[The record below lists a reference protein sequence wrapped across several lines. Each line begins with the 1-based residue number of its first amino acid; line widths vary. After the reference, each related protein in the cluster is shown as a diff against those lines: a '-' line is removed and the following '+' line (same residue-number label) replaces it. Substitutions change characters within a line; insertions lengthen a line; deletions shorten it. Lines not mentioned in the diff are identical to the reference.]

1 MSMKIKI
8 IASGA
13 AILTA
18 LVIGGAFSKTLVHA
32 AAPPAGE
39 AALKKDA
46 PAQNDKDRGLIE
58 SVGRRQKDL
67 DSREEE
73 LKIKEERIAA
83 IRGDVEA
90 RIAELKRL
98 HSSIEAFVKKIDE
111 VNDERVKRLV
121 KIYEY
126 MSPEEAAAR
135 IEKLDQGTAVM
146 ILASVSE
153 KKAAKILG
161 FVDVEK
167 SVKLSKALRIKED

>member
-1 MSMKIKI
+1 MKIKI

-18 LVIGGAFSKTLVHA
+18 LVIGGAFSKTPVHA

-46 PAQNDKDRGLIE
+46 PARNDGKDRGLIE

-121 KIYEY
+121 KIYES